1 MMSAT
6 RLCRKSCRKRLLA
19 RSSPSCQTVDTWL
32 SSINQIYMSTA
43 WQIFWTQQNISHTHA
58 NGHKRYPPF
67 LQAAQCHSSYVGR
80 ECLGATGVPSAD
92 YHDGISDPSFD
103 TSTL

>member
-43 WQIFWTQQNISHTHA
+43 WQIFWIQQNISHTHA
-58 NGHKRYPPF
+58 NGRKENPRF
-67 LQAAQCHSSYVGR
+67 LQAALCHSSCVRR
-80 ECLGATGVPSAD
+80 ECLGATGLPSAD
-92 YHDGISDPSFD
+92 YHDGISARRFD
-103 TSTL
+103 TPTL